1 MMNNYI
7 CSVVI
12 PAYNEEK
19 TVRKVVKIALQ
30 TEGVTEV
37 VVVNDGSIDNTRKNI
52 ADLPI
57 RIIDHT
63 KNLGYTRAMHDGI
76 KAAKG
81 PIVAVIDADWKNIT
95 SGAIKKIIDPVIN
108 GEADLVKAS
117 FNMARGRVTEFA
129 VKPMMKILFPDL
141 EMNQPISGQFA
152 SHKSFLIDVTSDNS
166 WGIAI
171 GILIEAIN
179 AGLRVM
185 EVEIGELV
193 HKARTNEE
201 KALMAKEVLE
211 TMIKKAGLIQH
222 KYKLI
227 LFTLDKAVLKQ
238 TAMRK
243 IYEKLQVYEDITVL
257 QKKLAVNKISFETF
271 ITKSALLFK
280 GKTIKEVE
288 EAALSMPVQRYSQEV
303 VKALKTRRYRV
314 ALISMNFSPIVR
326 TVASKIGITDVDCIS
341 LEAKDGVLTGKVV
354 ASSANKWFSTNAPNE
369 IFRKVFKSVLKKEK
383 VKPSEVAMVFNSL
396 SWRAILTKVGMSIAY
411 KPESREVK
419 DIADKTISI
428 LPEILAIV
436 E

>member
-1 MMNNYI
+1 MTKKPLCTI
-7 CSVVI
+7 VI
-12 PAYNEEK
+12 PAYNEER
-19 TVRKVVKIALQ
+19 TVRKVVKVALQ
-30 TEGVTEV
+30 TEGVSEV
-37 VVVNDGSIDNTRKNI
+37 VVVNDGSFDNTRRNI
-52 ADLPI
+52 SDLPI
-57 RIIDHT
+57 RIIDHS
-63 KNLGYTRAMHDGI
+63 KNLGYTKAMHHGI
-76 KAAKG
+76 KMAKG

-95 SGAIKKIIDPVIN
+95 PSAIKKIIDPVID

-129 VKPMMKILFPDL
+129 VKPMMKILFPEL

-152 SHKSFLIDVTSDNS
+152 SHKSFLVGVTSDNS

-171 GILIEAIN
+171 GILVEAIN

-193 HKARTNEE
+193 HKARTTEE

-227 LFTLDKAVLKQ
+227 LFTLDKAVLRPI
-238 TAMRK
+238 AMKK
-243 IYEKLQVYEDITVL
+243 IYEKLGFYDEITEL
-257 QKKLAVNKISFETF
+257 HKKLDTGKISFEVF
-271 ITKSALLFK
+271 INKSALLFK
-280 GKTIKEVE
+280 GKTVQEVE
-288 EAALSMPVQRYSQEV
+288 EIALSLPVQKYSEEV

-314 ALISMNFSPIVR
+314 ALISMNFSPIVKP
-326 TVASKIGITDVDCIS
+326 VASKIGISSVDCIG
-341 LEAKDGVLTGKVV
+341 LEAKRGVLTGRVA
-354 ASSANKWFSTNAPNE
+354 ASSANKWFSTNEPNE
-369 IFRKVFKSVLKKEK
+369 IFRKVFRAVLKKEK
-383 VKPSEVAMVFNSL
+383 VKPFEVAMIFNSAA
-396 SWRAILTKVGMSIAY
+396 WKVILTKVGMSIAY
-411 KPESREVK
+411 QPESREVK